1 MPPAEWTLM
10 VYLAGD
16 NSLSPNAYAD
26 IDELRRSGSSDTVNV
41 VVMHDSLYE
50 APTRYRVEQG
60 GAGETPEQ
68 LPELDTGDARELVDF
83 VRWASARWPARR
95 YALILWSHGS
105 GWDQAELVRI
115 ARAAAPPDFDVSET
129 ARRSDSPL
137 RRAFFRSS
145 LRRIAEL
152 PTRSQR
158 AVCVDDGSGHSLDTV
173 ELGRALAQIAAD
185 LGHPLDLLGMDACLM
200 ANLEV
205 AYEIRASV
213 LALVASEAPEPDS
226 GWPYDAVLGIF
237 NAAPG
242 SEPDSLAAGIVRVFG
257 EAAELRR
264 DERAST
270 LVALDLAQ
278 VDALATETD
287 ALAGALL
294 AGIPATRQVLWSAHA
309 KTTRFWG
316 DTLADLSQLCERL
329 KTKADPPLKAAAAA
343 LRQRLVPGG
352 VITAAYARGKDVAGV
367 GGLSIYLPVP
377 RKTPTSKFYAETAF
391 ARERR
396 WAALLDAYAGE
407 G

>member
-1 MPPAEWTLM
+1 M

-16 NSLSPNAYAD
+16 NSLSPNAFVD
-26 IDELRRSGSSDTVNV
+26 IDEMRRTGSTEAVNV

-60 GAGETPEQ
+60 GAGEAPEQ
-68 LPELDTGDARELVDF
+68 LPELDTGDAGVLVDF

-95 YALILWSHGS
+95 YALILWSHGN
-105 GWDQAELVRI
+105 GWDQAELANI
-115 ARAAAPPDFDVSET
+115 ARAAAPLDFDLSET
-129 ARRSDSPL
+129 AHRGDSPL

-152 PTRSQR
+152 PTRAQR

-173 ELGRALAQIAAD
+173 ELGRAMTQIAD
-185 LGHPLDLLGMDACLM
+185 TLGRPLDLLGMDACLM

-205 AYEIRASV
+205 AYEVRTAV

-226 GWPYDAVLGIF
+226 GWPYEAVLGVF
-237 NAAPG
+237 NAAPVP
-242 SEPDSLAAGIVRVFG
+242 EPVALAAGIVRVFG
-257 EAAELRR
+257 EAADQRR
-264 DERAST
+264 DKRAST
-270 LVALDLAQ
+270 LVALDLGR

-287 ALAGALL
+287 ALAEALL
-294 AGIPATRQVLWSAHA
+294 GGIPATRQVLWSAHA
-309 KTTRFWG
+309 RTTRFWG

-329 KTKADPPLKAAAAA
+329 QTKADPPLKAAAAA
-343 LRQRLVPGG
+343 LGQRLAPGG
-352 VITAAYARGKDVAGV
+352 LITAAFSRGKDVARV

-377 RKTPTSKFYAETAF
+377 RKTPISKFYAETAF